1 MNRGAPRGEESV
13 RALLDEVRAPDE
25 DFATQAKA
33 HLDRLTKPP
42 GSLGRLEELAVRV
55 AVVQQTTRP
64 DVRSKAV
71 IVFAGDHGVVGQ
83 GVSPYPQSVTEQM
96 VRNFAAGGAA
106 VNQLAGWSGA
116 SVVVV
121 DVGVAG
127 DTSDVPGVVA
137 AKVRAGTNDM
147 TRGFA
152 MSRAEAAAAF
162 MAGAETAGVI
172 AAEGVR
178 LIGLGEM
185 GIGNTTAAAAVAASL
200 LALEPAQVVGPGTG
214 LGPEGV
220 ARKAAVVRTALAV
233 NRPDRSD
240 PLGVLAAVGGL
251 ELAAVAGAVVGGAAA
266 GVCVCVDG
274 FIAGTAGLAAL
285 RLCPAARAYVLP
297 SHLSAEPGHAV
308 VLRAL
313 GVQPVLELGMRLGEA
328 SGAALAMGVIDAACR
343 TMSGMSTFDE
353 AGVDDGA

>member
-1 MNRGAPRGEESV
+1 V
-13 RALLDEVRAPDE
+13 RALVGEVTAPDE
-25 DFATQAKA
+25 QFAAEARA

-55 AVVQQTTRP
+55 AVVQRTTEP

-71 IVFAGDHGVVGQ
+71 VVFAGDHGVVEQ

-106 VNQLAGWSGA
+106 VNQLAGWCHA
-116 SVVVV
+116 KVVVV

-127 DTSDVPGVVA
+127 DTGDVGGVVQS
-137 AKVRAGTNDM
+137 KVRAGTSDM
-147 TRGFA
+147 TCGPA
-152 MSRAEAAAAF
+152 MSREEAAASF
-162 MAGAETAGVI
+162 MAGAGIAGAI
-172 AAEGVR
+172 AEEGVR

-200 LALEPAQVVGPGTG
+200 LSLDPAEVAGPGTG
-214 LGPEGV
+214 LEPEGV
-220 ARKAAVVRTALAV
+220 ARKTAVVRAALTV

-285 RLCPAARAYVLP
+285 RLCPEARAYVLP

-313 GVQPVLELGMRLGEA
+313 GVQPVLQLGMRLGEA
-328 SGAALAMGVIDAACR
+328 SGSALAMGVIDAACR
-343 TMSGMSTFDE
+343 TMSGMATFDE